1 MLLRCRDHGTGY
13 AFPAGCMRW
22 GGAGV
27 IVRRT
32 LVVGWG
38 KGAVVASLVLR
49 ALRIAGTEV
58 SLMNS
63 GSICRICW
71 KTVGDKI

>member
-27 IVRRT
+27 VVRGGPLWSDGGGGR
-32 LVVGWG
+32 
-38 KGAVVASLVLR
+38 R
-49 ALRIAGTEV
+49 RISGTE
-58 SLMNS
+58 STED
-63 GSICRICW
+63 RRY
-71 KTVGDKI
+71 